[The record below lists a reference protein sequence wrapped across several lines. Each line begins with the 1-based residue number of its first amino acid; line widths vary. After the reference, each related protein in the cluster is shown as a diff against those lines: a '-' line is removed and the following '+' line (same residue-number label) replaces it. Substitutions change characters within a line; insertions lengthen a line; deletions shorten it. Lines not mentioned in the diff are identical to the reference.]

1 MFIIVGGTGHVGSAT
16 ANALLAQKQP
26 ATIVTRTASKAKTWR
41 ERGADVAVVDV
52 RDVDALREVFR
63 QGRRA
68 FLLNPNA
75 DPSSDTDRE
84 ERATV
89 RCLLEALEGSGLEKV
104 VAQSTYGARPGE
116 RCGDLTV
123 LHEFEQGLKAQR
135 IPVAIMRSAYM
146 MSNWDAFLDSVRET
160 GLLPSMLPANLRL
173 PMVAPDDLG
182 RAAARLLREPVED
195 TKIHHVEGPER
206 YTPRDVAA
214 AFERALNRP
223 VDVQVTPR
231 ERWEETF
238 RTLGFSEAAARS
250 YACMTG
256 VTVDEAEEYEPTSPP
271 IRGSVTLIDYIS
283 TRVRECGAA
292 SAP

>member
-1 MFIIVGGTGHVGSAT
+1 MFIIVGGTGHVGT
-16 ANALLAQKQP
+16 AITKTLLDQKQP
-26 ATIVTRTASKAKTWR
+26 VAIVTRTASKAKTWR
-41 ERGADVAVVDV
+41 ERAADVAVVNV

-68 FLLNPNA
+68 FLLNPNG
-75 DPSSDTDRE
+75 DPASDTDRE

-89 RCLLEALEGSGLEKV
+89 RCLLKALEGSGLEKV

-182 RAAARLLREPVED
+182 RAAAQLLREPVED
-195 TKIHHVEGPER
+195 TKVHHVEGPER
-206 YTPRDVAA
+206 YTPTDVAA

-256 VTVDEAEEYEPTSPP
+256 VTVDEAEEYEPRSPP
-271 IRGSVTLIDYIS
+271 FRGSVTLIEYTS
-283 TRVRECGAA
+283 TLVRERGAA
-292 SAP
+292 DAP